1 MKVYELYYAKKQ
13 KPYHE
18 NDCYFFYWVVN
29 FELDFYVKLFIY
41 PIMETFYGLFMSL
54 NEFFDPKNGK
64 FNICFIFL

>member
-18 NDCYFFYWVVN
+18 TDCYFFYWVIN
-29 FELDFYVKLFIY
+29 FELDFSHKGDILL
-41 PIMETFYGLFMSL
+41 TFYDL
-54 NEFFDPKNGK
+54 NEFLDPKNGK